1 MSDTSQSSKPAE
13 SSDRTPNDY
22 LSFGLLRE
30 IRAAA
35 QYLQKT
41 FEETMDLAS
50 KLDASGRRAL
60 IARTL
65 DTGMLARINFPIS
78 RNLQR
83 FEALFSEDYIQYD
96 WGSDDIEVIRLNWQ
110 QVVDSCLT
118 QRLPMTNSA
127 NWLMRHRS
135 V

>member
-1 MSDTSQSSKPAE
+1 
-13 SSDRTPNDY
+13 
-22 LSFGLLRE
+22 
-30 IRAAA
+30 
-35 QYLQKT
+35 
-41 FEETMDLAS
+41 MDLAS